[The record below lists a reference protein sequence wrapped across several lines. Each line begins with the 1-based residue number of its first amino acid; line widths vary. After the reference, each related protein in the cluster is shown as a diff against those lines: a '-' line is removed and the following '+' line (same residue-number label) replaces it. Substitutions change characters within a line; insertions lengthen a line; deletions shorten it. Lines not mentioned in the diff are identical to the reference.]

1 MEARSTFIR
10 AKYSDRRYAIQTT
23 AAAAADDGGG
33 GGGGVEGGGGGGVE
47 SAALCED
54 LLHDLKSAV
63 VAKDIS
69 GLLQCLAEGL
79 DIFSPLLNTVSLLC
93 VCARGCMCVCACE
106 REVEEDAEGEDEEEM
121 EVEVEED

>member
-33 GGGGVEGGGGGGVE
+33 GGGGGVEGGGEE

-63 VAKDIS
+63 VARDIS

-79 DIFSPLLNTVSLLC
+79 DIFSPLLNTVS
-93 VCARGCMCVCACE
+93 
-106 REVEEDAEGEDEEEM
+106 
-121 EVEVEED
+121 